1 MLQAAAQR
9 LTRSS
14 PSQPASSPPLEPTTE
29 RQQRRLSRIS
39 PSEFDSV
46 LTSGETVKLN
56 TGTGGLASDSPEVL
70 APPEPSPSPET
81 PRTKVSSRRGSSKG
95 IGAFAVNGLP
105 GRGQILSA
113 GSSPESVRSV
123 RRRRDDDAVEVLDSY
138 QWPEAGTSTQK
149 QTVSSGRNGAG
160 GDPFRQPPR
169 TVSPERVQQPLSS
182 VPTAANPAR
191 SESYH
196 SVNTIGSNGA
206 NGGRGRLSIS
216 TISTGSYVH
225 VPFPPVENKPQTAT
239 QPQSNS
245 STAGFDFSPLRKR
258 VSSSESMEGKM
269 SIAGTMRRTSRF
281 FRKLGGV
288 ATGASKSTPSSPLPQ
303 GDFFPHSTES
313 PPLPPLPSPL
323 TRSPASRQNSSPR
336 QNVVARDPRVNRRD
350 IPQLPSTSHLPGS
363 PTDSSSTAMLRD
375 DSNNSLLSAQSR
387 SSAGSGSRRRRS
399 LSLNSVRIDGS
410 GAEGGL
416 AVPQQPERARRPSSR
431 TEDDRL
437 RRELRRWRLGVDGVL
452 GAAGTSTTPSPSS
465 FGGSPSLASQ
475 SSPQLERTASN
486 LSADPRPPSPSL
498 SLGAEQRRASVP
510 GDTNKPLPSL
520 AAYRSASLPT
530 SSLAPQPPT
539 TVAERPSSSEG
550 DTPKIRLF
558 SPSRSGSISSAV
570 TVNPASLARGSLTR
584 GSVSSITST
593 EDGTGIGLGL
603 AAITETLHSRDSTLV
618 SPAAQPATTPT
629 RDTFPTVNDSPAR
642 LSPSSAP
649 ATVSNRSKG
658 DRGSIVALG
667 SSLPASL
674 AASSVSLSS
683 SMGPGGSRSKNR
695 AAKAAEAAAE
705 EAMTDEEVEEKAR
718 VLATRAWDEDETF
731 LEKRKIAEWLG
742 TAGRLRSAMLRLYID
757 HFDFAGLRLDLAFRK
772 LCGKL
777 YLKAETQQVD
787 RILEQFSRRYFEDNP
802 SSPYGSPDVVHAVS
816 YSLLLLNTDLHVVD
830 STTRMS
836 RQQFIR
842 NTLEAINAQTGWPNP
857 NVALATPPVLVDTPP
872 ALPDASAFD
881 GSSARPSTAET
892 VTGGA
897 DSLAA
902 KDSPAPAS
910 IPLPASPASSRPA
923 TANSLDRSTKT
934 VINVPHR
941 SESAATVNS
950 TQSNRT
956 PYASMQTVLKD
967 MYNAIRAQP
976 IYQTSVDSASHLNLP
991 EHGGRP
997 SFSLAPSNSPYAT
1010 WSGGVNRSASRR
1022 SSQSTISGVSSMAYK
1037 RSSIRGIGSFLGASS
1052 LELVRSSSPTSSA
1065 TSLSDERWNTAYG
1078 LPSQHHAVPTIGFA
1092 NSLSNTIIREQ
1103 REDDNA
1109 SEASTIEVTDE
1120 ELALLGAPWAKEGLL
1135 QRKHYW
1141 EMTGKRAKDK
1151 SWSQVFVVISA
1162 GEVKMFRFDGSGGSM
1177 RGGAGV
1183 GGGDWTASASNAGS
1197 ISLIHA
1203 LCSSMPPPGYSR
1215 DRPPCFVLTMPNGG
1229 SYFFQAGTPDLVA
1242 EWVSTCNY
1250 WAARLSKEPLPGGVS
1265 NMEYGWNRVDRSND
1279 DEDREEIASIR
1290 SGHSRISYAGSA
1302 FHSATSTTNGND
1314 RIHINEWKAPEV
1326 PLVPSNLPEEAQLE
1340 ALKRH
1345 ATLLR
1350 KELLEH
1356 NTIRTSM
1363 LRLYSPRSSNASK
1376 AQANWERKSK
1386 HLLAENVKYNTYIDA
1401 LSSAIKLRA
1410 LQRGKKEVEAMLE
1423 SADADADDE
1432 DELIAS
1438 LSPSDGPTSPA
1449 VTATSTPPSP
1459 EITFSPAVSEPVPE
1473 PASRRQSRYDSAS
1486 QTSVAT
1492 SRTEFFDSHGD
1503 SPPPSTP

>member
-14 PSQPASSPPLEPTTE
+14 PSQPASSSRPLEPTE

-46 LTSGETVKLN
+46 LTSGETVKLI
-56 TGTGGLASDSPEVL
+56 TGTSGLASDSPEVL
-70 APPEPSPSPET
+70 APPEPSPNPET
-81 PRTKVSSRRGSSKG
+81 PRTKVSSRRGSSE
-95 IGAFAVNGLP
+95 GAGGFALNGLP
-105 GRGQILSA
+105 GLGPISSA
-113 GSSPESVRSV
+113 ETSPESVKSV
-123 RRRRDDDAVEVLDSY
+123 RRRRDDDAVQVLDSY
-138 QWPEAGTSTQK
+138 QWPDAGTSTQK
-149 QTVSSGRNGAG
+149 QTVSLGRNGAG
-160 GDPFRQPPR
+160 SDPFRQPPR
-169 TVSPERVQQPLSS
+169 NVSPERARQPLSS
-182 VPTAANPAR
+182 VPAPANPAR
-191 SESYH
+191 SESYN
-196 SVNTIGSNGA
+196 SVNTIGSSGA
-206 NGGRGRLSIS
+206 NGQRGRLSIS
-216 TISTGSYVH
+216 TMSTGSYVH
-225 VPFPPVENKPQTAT
+225 VPFPPVENTPQTAA
-239 QPQSNS
+239 QPQASS

-258 VSSSESMEGKM
+258 VSSSESIEGKM

-288 ATGASKSTPSSPLPQ
+288 ASGTSKSTPNSPLTQ
-303 GDFFPHSTES
+303 GDIFPQSTES

-323 TRSPASRQNSSPR
+323 TRSPAPRQTSSPR
-336 QNVVARDPRVNRRD
+336 QTVVARDPRVNRRD
-350 IPQLPSTSHLPGS
+350 IPQLPSTSQLPGS
-363 PTDSSSTAMLRD
+363 PTDTSSTAMLRD

-416 AVPQQPERARRPSSR
+416 AVPQELERARRPSSR

-465 FGGSPSLASQ
+465 FGGSPPLASQ

-486 LSADPRPPSPSL
+486 LSADVRPPSPSL

-510 GDTNKPLPSL
+510 GDTNKLLPPLT
-520 AAYRSASLPT
+520 AYRSASLPT
-530 SSLAPQPPT
+530 SSLAPQPLT
-539 TVAERPSSSEG
+539 TAAERPSSSEN
-550 DTPKIRLF
+550 DTPEIRLF
-558 SPSRSGSISSAV
+558 SPSRSGSVSSAV
-570 TVNPASLARGSLTR
+570 TVNPASLARNSLTR
-584 GSVSSITST
+584 GSFSSTTST

-603 AAITETLHSRDSTLV
+603 ATITENLHSRDKTLV
-618 SPAAQPATTPT
+618 SSAAQPATAPN
-629 RDTFPTVNDSPAR
+629 RDTFPTANDSPAR

-658 DRGSIVALG
+658 DCGSIVALG

-674 AASSVSLSS
+674 AASYVSLSS
-683 SMGPGGSRSKNR
+683 SMGHGGSHSKGR
-695 AAKAAEAAAE
+695 AAKAAEASAE

-731 LEKRKIAEWLG
+731 LDKRKIAEWLG
-742 TAGRLRSAMLRLYID
+742 TAGRLRSAVLRFYID

-802 SSPYGSPDVVHAVS
+802 SSPYASPDVVHAVS

-842 NTLEAINAQTGWPNP
+842 NTVEAINAQSGSDPTI
-857 NVALATPPVLVDTPP
+857 ALATPPVLIDTPP
-872 ALPDASAFD
+872 ALADTSASD
-881 GSSARPSTAET
+881 GTSARFSTAET
-892 VTGGA
+892 VAGEANAMT
-897 DSLAA
+897 A

-923 TANSLDRSTKT
+923 TANSLDRATKT
-934 VINVPHR
+934 AISIPRR
-941 SESAATVNS
+941 SESTTTVNS
-950 TQSNRT
+950 TQSNKT
-956 PYASMQTVLKD
+956 PDANLQAVLKD

-997 SFSLAPSNSPYAT
+997 SLSLTPSNSPYAT
-1010 WSGGVNRSASRR
+1010 WSSGVNRSASRR

-1078 LPSQHHAVPTIGFA
+1078 PPSQHHAVPTIGFA

-1109 SEASTIEVTDE
+1109 SEASTIEATDE

-1141 EMTGKRAKDK
+1141 EVTGKRAKDK

-1162 GEVKMFRFDGSGGSM
+1162 GELKMFRFDGSAGSM
-1177 RGGAGV
+1177 RGGARV

-1215 DRPPCFVLTMPNGG
+1215 DRPHCFVLTMPNGG

-1265 NMEYGWNRVDRSND
+1265 NMEYGWNRVDRSNYD
-1279 DEDREEIASIR
+1279 DDREEIASVR
-1290 SGHSRISYAGSA
+1290 SGHSRISYAGPA

-1345 ATLLR
+1345 ASLLR

-1356 NTIRTSM
+1356 DTIRTSM

-1401 LSSAIKLRA
+1401 LTSAIKLRA

-1438 LSPSDGPTSPA
+1438 LSPSDGGTSPA
-1449 VTATSTPPSP
+1449 VTTTSTPPSP
-1459 EITFSPAVSEPVPE
+1459 EITFSPAISEPLTE
-1473 PASRRQSRYDSAS
+1473 PTSRRQSRYDSAS
-1486 QTSVAT
+1486 QMSDAT
-1492 SRTEFFDSHGD
+1492 SRTEFFDSAV
-1503 SPPPSTP
+1503 

>member
-14 PSQPASSPPLEPTTE
+14 PSQPASSSAPLEPTE

-56 TGTGGLASDSPEVL
+56 TDTGGLASDSPEAL
-70 APPEPSPSPET
+70 APPEASPSPET

-95 IGAFAVNGLP
+95 AGEFALNGLP
-105 GRGQILSA
+105 GLGPISSA
-113 GSSPESVRSV
+113 GNSPESIRSV

-138 QWPEAGTSTQK
+138 QWPDAGTSREK
-149 QTVSSGRNGAG
+149 ESSGNGRNDTSS
-160 GDPFRQPPR
+160 DPFRQPPR
-169 TVSPERVQQPLSS
+169 NVSPERARQPLSS
-182 VPTAANPAR
+182 VPAPANPAR
-191 SESYH
+191 SESYN
-196 SVNTIGSNGA
+196 SVNTIGSSGA
-206 NGGRGRLSIS
+206 NGQRGRLSIS

-239 QPQSNS
+239 QPQSS
-245 STAGFDFSPLRKR
+245 TSTAGFDFSPLRKR
-258 VSSSESMEGKM
+258 VSSSESIEGKM

-288 ATGASKSTPSSPLPQ
+288 ASGSSKSTPSSPLPQ
-303 GDFFPHSTES
+303 SDFFPQSAES

-323 TRSPASRQNSSPR
+323 TRSTAPRQNSSPR
-336 QNVVARDPRVNRRD
+336 QTVIARDPRVNRRD

-363 PTDSSSTAMLRD
+363 PTDTSSTAMLRD
-375 DSNNSLLSAQSR
+375 DSNNSLLSVQSR

-431 TEDDRL
+431 NEDDRL

-452 GAAGTSTTPSPSS
+452 GAAGSSTTPSPSS
-465 FGGSPSLASQ
+465 FGGSPPLASQ

-486 LSADPRPPSPSL
+486 LSADARPPSPSL

-510 GDTNKPLPSL
+510 GDTNKPLPPL
-520 AAYRSASLPT
+520 TAYRSASLPT
-530 SSLAPQPPT
+530 SSLAPQPST
-539 TVAERPSSSEG
+539 TAAERPSSLEG
-550 DTPKIRLF
+550 DTPEIRLF
-558 SPSRSGSISSAV
+558 VPSRSGSVSSAV

-584 GSVSSITST
+584 GSFSSTTST

-603 AAITETLHSRDSTLV
+603 ATITENLHSRDNTLV
-618 SPAAQPATTPT
+618 SPAAQPAITPT

-683 SMGPGGSRSKNR
+683 SMGPGGSRSKSR

-718 VLATRAWDEDETF
+718 GLATRAWDEDETF

-742 TAGRLRSAMLRLYID
+742 TAGRLRTAVLRLYIN
-757 HFDFAGLRLDLAFRK
+757 HFDFSGLRLDLAFRK

-802 SSPYGSPDVVHAVS
+802 SSPYASPDVVHAVS

-842 NTLEAINAQTGWPNP
+842 NTLEAINAQTGSPDP
-857 NVALATPPVLVDTPP
+857 NVALATPPVLIDTPP
-872 ALPDASAFD
+872 AFPDANAPN
-881 GSSARPSTAET
+881 GLGARPSTADT

-902 KDSPAPAS
+902 KHSPAPAS

-934 VINVPHR
+934 AINIPHR
-941 SESAATVNS
+941 SESTATVNS

-956 PYASMQTVLKD
+956 PDASLQTVLKD
-967 MYNAIRAQP
+967 MYNAVRAQP
-976 IYQTSVDSASHLNLP
+976 IYQTSVDNASHLNLP

-997 SFSLAPSNSPYAT
+997 SLSLTPSNSPYAT
-1010 WSGGVNRSASRR
+1010 WSSGVNRSASRR
-1022 SSQSTISGVSSMAYK
+1022 SSQSIISGVSSMAYK

-1078 LPSQHHAVPTIGFA
+1078 PPSQHHAVPTIGFA

-1162 GEVKMFRFDGSGGSM
+1162 GELKMFRFDGSGGSM

-1215 DRPPCFVLTMPNGG
+1215 DRPHCFVLTMPNGG
-1229 SYFFQAGTPDLVA
+1229 SHFFQAGTPDLVA

-1265 NMEYGWNRVDRSND
+1265 NMEYGWNRVDRSTD
-1279 DEDREEIASIR
+1279 DDDREEIASIR

-1302 FHSATSTTNGND
+1302 FHSATSTTNAND

-1345 ATLLR
+1345 AALLR

-1401 LSSAIKLRA
+1401 LTSAIKLRA

-1449 VTATSTPPSP
+1449 VTATSAPPSP
-1459 EITFSPAVSEPVPE
+1459 EITFSPAISEPLPE
-1473 PASRRQSRYDSAS
+1473 ATSRRQSRYDSAS
-1486 QTSVAT
+1486 QMSDAT